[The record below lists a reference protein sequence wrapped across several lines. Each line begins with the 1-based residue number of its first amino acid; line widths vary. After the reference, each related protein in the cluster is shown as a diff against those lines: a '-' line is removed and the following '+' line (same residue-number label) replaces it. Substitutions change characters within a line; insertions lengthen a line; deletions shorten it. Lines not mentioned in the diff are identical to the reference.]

1 MDCSRDSC
9 KGFTEVVADNT
20 TIIVDKIAVPIVKD
34 CQPGVEHRP
43 LREAT
48 GNQVEGSDHMVACNI
63 EEEGCDG
70 TCEAVDAYPV
80 ADNSQHMDYFDDS
93 LIRPNH
99 QASLN

>member
-1 MDCSRDSC
+1 M
-9 KGFTEVVADNT
+9 GFAEVVASNADST
-20 TIIVDKIAVPIVKD
+20 TVIVDKIAVPITKD
-34 CQPGVEHRP
+34 FHLADLGHRP